1 MARANLPENPCI
13 HRPYGRSSVP
23 DIAANVSAS
32 LQSLVREFDII
43 THNIANASTT
53 GYKRQCSSF
62 ADALGSQMNPTGQ
75 TDGNAESTER
85 VFDFSQGSLTQT
97 GRSLDLA
104 LAGKGFFVV
113 ETPEGPLYT
122 RNGMFQT
129 NQNGQVVDSE
139 GRLIAGE
146 GGPLVIPSSV
156 DSSKIGVGTD
166 GTVHAGSTTLGR
178 LRIVDFTDAEDQL
191 LPAGR
196 DCWRAP
202 ADAPAVDAEGVTVKQ
217 GYREASNVTLVEE
230 LVNMITVTRA
240 YEANVKLVSVSR
252 QAVNSLLGV
261 AMG

>member
-1 MARANLPENPCI
+1 M
-13 HRPYGRSSVP
+13 P
-23 DIAANVSAS
+23 DIATNVTAS
-32 LQSLVREFDII
+32 LESLVREFDVI

-53 GYKRQCSSF
+53 GYKRQCTSF
-62 ADALGSQMNPTGQ
+62 ADALGSQMDTSGE
-75 TDGNAESTER
+75 TDGSDDSSEP

-113 ETPEGPLYT
+113 ETPDGPLYT
-122 RNGMFQT
+122 RNGLFQR
-129 NQNGQVVDSE
+129 NQNGQLVDSE

-146 GGPLVIPSSV
+146 GGPLVIPSNV

-166 GTVHAGSTTLGR
+166 GTVHAGSTAIGR
-178 LRIVDFTDAEDQL
+178 LRIVDFPDAEDRL
-191 LPAGR
+191 LPAGQS
-196 DCWRAP
+196 CWRAP
-202 ADAPAVDAEGVTVKQ
+202 ADTPPVNAEGVTVKQ
-217 GYREASNVTLVEE
+217 GYREASNVTLVAE

-252 QAVNSLLGV
+252 EAVNSLLGV